1 MTPQFQKFIL
11 EGTLP
16 DPKAPNQ
23 TLTVHFNFFRDAAV
37 EGIKVQYWHM
47 FGQSG
52 TSASLPTYGIFLP
65 RETLDS
71 ILGYQG
77 RNLIEGGTAVFRHT
91 ELYWLKTEDARAV
104 WEALV
109 SGGFSRI
116 DP

>member
-1 MTPQFQKFIL
+1 MTPQFQKFVL

-16 DPKAPNQ
+16 DPKSPNQ

-47 FGQSG
+47 FGAE
-52 TSASLPTYGIFLP
+52 TLRTYGIFLP

-71 ILGYQG
+71 ILSYQG
-77 RNLIEGGTAVFRHT
+77 RNLIHGDTAVFRHT

-104 WEALV
+104 WTALV

-116 DP
+116 EP